1 MFVNVRLACKAVFRQ
16 FRPNTNVEG
25 VGNSYVGL
33 QSKLKQNMFLRI
45 AVANLSIVVT
55 KELS

>member
-1 MFVNVRLACKAVFRQ
+1 MNVRLACKAVFRQ
-16 FRPNTNVEG
+16 FRPNSNVEG
-25 VGNSYVGL
+25 VENSYVGL
-33 QSKLKQNMFLRI
+33 QSKLEQNMFLRI

>member
-1 MFVNVRLACKAVFRQ
+1 MNVRLACKAVFRQ
-16 FRPNTNVEG
+16 FRLNTNVEG